1 MGNIVI
7 LSLGKGS
14 LNAGFSSVTALLWLN
29 SNPHPIKFTGSLPP
43 APEIPELYRNWRL
56 LYVALS
62 QRLQRRGKIE
72 IEDGGVTNISQVDL
86 NSVCDRFHYCIN
98 NWLNSE
104 DFRQINHQI
113 RTELSRS
120 DQIRVIIETDDDL
133 LRRIPWH
140 LWNFFEDYPQAEIA
154 LSTQEWQIKN
164 NLKTTTDQVKIL
176 AILGNSEGINIQADQ
191 NFLQTLPGAKVKFL
205 VEPKRQQLNESLW
218 EQGWDIFFFAGHS
231 KTEAQTGR
239 IYLNETDSLTIEQL
253 KFALKTAIERGLKLA
268 IFNSCDGLGLA
279 EQLAS
284 LHIPQVIIMREP
296 VPDRVAQQFLKYFLN
311 EYASGES
318 LYLSVRRARER
329 LQGLEEEFPCASWL
343 PVIFQNPAQ
352 LPLTWQEMSSNQ
364 QKQVIKPQKKQLPGL
379 VKVLTMPVFIAS
391 ILTLVLVLGIRQLG
405 WLQSWELQA
414 YDQLMRLKPDEG
426 KDHRIL
432 VLKITE
438 SDLKYQAKLGMKRDH
453 SSSLSDSALEQILSK
468 FQPLKPRAIA
478 LTIYHDFPFS
488 IEQNLATKVKNNP
501 NFFAM
506 CRGGDPSP
514 TSKHPGIS
522 PPDNFSENRVGF
534 SDVIADKKNNN
545 ILRRYL
551 WAANF
556 NNDSP
561 CQAEKS
567 ISLKLGLHYLKAE
580 NIYPQFTQEGYL
592 VGKALLKPLNFPA
605 GGYQKLDGKEGYQML
620 LNYRSRNIAE
630 EVTLTQVLQNQ
641 FNPDLVKNRIILI
654 GVTAESINDNYYT
667 PYSDEQIIRSV
678 FLQAQ
683 MVSQILSAALDGR
696 PLLEVLP
703 AWGDAVW
710 ILVWCLTGG
719 VLVGNI
725 RQIIPLVLAGGI
737 AIAILYGICF
747 IVFWKQA
754 IWIPLVPSGFGLILT
769 GITVEIYAKYHTQKL
784 LIN

>member
-737 AIAILYGICF
+737 AIRYF
-747 IVFWKQA
+747 IRNLF
-754 IWIPLVPSGFGLILT
+754 
-769 GITVEIYAKYHTQKL
+769 YCL
-784 LIN
+784 LETSNLDTSCSLWLWFDIDRYNCRNLRKISHSKIVN